1 MFWTKNDSPPSLAKR
16 LSLWYASSAFL
27 LILITTGLLY
37 FGLTQRFDQQ
47 NDQYLREKLSSLR
60 TLVHGPRQNLST
72 VRWEV
77 EEERETISAIRVM
90 SRVLSSDERI
100 QFETNGMSKELP
112 TELLDSL
119 GQQEGTGRDVRST
132 TGKHFRV
139 LTGKFKANPPSVPS
153 GFEIQVAIDLTYQQ
167 QLLESY
173 RNRVWLVL
181 GIGLLAAVLIG
192 HRIARAGMAPLEQ
205 MANIVRRVRS
215 TTLNERLPLGGLPRE
230 VYELAETLN
239 ETLDRLEDAFER
251 LSRFSSDLAHELRSP
266 IGNIR
271 GELEI
276 TLARAR
282 TPLEYREV
290 IGSSLEECQ
299 KLSRLIDRL
308 LFLARAERPETQI
321 RRERVDLQRE
331 LKTFLEFYEPAAT
344 ERGIQ
349 MSLEVAAPIAADA
362 DRTLFQ
368 VAISNLLENAIHHT
382 AEGGSIAL
390 RACVKDSVLS
400 ISVSDTGIGIPPD
413 QLQRVFERFY
423 RVDPA
428 REHKNGG
435 AGLGLALV
443 QTVARLH
450 SGRTEIQS
458 ELGRGTC
465 VTIHFPCSQPEPEI
479 TKT

>member
-1 MFWTKNDSPPSLAKR
+1 
-16 LSLWYASSAFL
+16 
-27 LILITTGLLY
+27 
-37 FGLTQRFDQQ
+37 
-47 NDQYLREKLSSLR
+47 
-60 TLVHGPRQNLST
+60 
-72 VRWEV
+72 
-77 EEERETISAIRVM
+77 
-90 SRVLSSDERI
+90 
-100 QFETNGMSKELP
+100 
-112 TELLDSL
+112 
-119 GQQEGTGRDVRST
+119 
-132 TGKHFRV
+132 
-139 LTGKFKANPPSVPS
+139 
-153 GFEIQVAIDLTYQQ
+153 
-167 QLLESY
+167 
-173 RNRVWLVL
+173 VWLVL

>member
-1 MFWTKNDSPPSLAKR
+1 
-16 LSLWYASSAFL
+16 
-27 LILITTGLLY
+27 
-37 FGLTQRFDQQ
+37 
-47 NDQYLREKLSSLR
+47 
-60 TLVHGPRQNLST
+60 
-72 VRWEV
+72 
-77 EEERETISAIRVM
+77 
-90 SRVLSSDERI
+90 
-100 QFETNGMSKELP
+100 
-112 TELLDSL
+112 
-119 GQQEGTGRDVRST
+119 
-132 TGKHFRV
+132 
-139 LTGKFKANPPSVPS
+139 
-153 GFEIQVAIDLTYQQ
+153 
-167 QLLESY
+167 
-173 RNRVWLVL
+173 
-181 GIGLLAAVLIG
+181 
-192 HRIARAGMAPLEQ
+192 
-205 MANIVRRVRS
+205 
-215 TTLNERLPLGGLPRE
+215 
-230 VYELAETLN
+230 
-239 ETLDRLEDAFER
+239 
-251 LSRFSSDLAHELRSP
+251 
-266 IGNIR
+266 
-271 GELEI
+271 
-276 TLARAR
+276 
-282 TPLEYREV
+282 
-290 IGSSLEECQ
+290 
-299 KLSRLIDRL
+299 LIDRL

-331 LKTFLEFYEPAAT
+331 LKTFLEFYEPAAA

-390 RACVKDSVLS
+390 KARVNENVLS
-400 ISVSDTGIGIPPD
+400 ISVSDTGIGIPSD

-465 VTIHFPCSQPEPEI
+465 VTIHFPYGQLDSEI